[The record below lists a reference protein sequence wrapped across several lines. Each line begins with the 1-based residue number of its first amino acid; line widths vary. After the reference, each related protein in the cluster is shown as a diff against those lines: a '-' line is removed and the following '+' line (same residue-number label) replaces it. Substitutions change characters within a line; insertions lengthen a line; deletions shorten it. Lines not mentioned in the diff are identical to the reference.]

1 MIRRKSQ
8 KRKRVERE
16 NNTPQEEVVLLI
28 MNKNYRKKI
37 SFTMP
42 RALCSV
48 LVVCS
53 ILLGQNA
60 LAVKT
65 NGNGD
70 QASITPE
77 VSAEEHSAKV
87 KELIQFLSG
96 ETDPFVYKREG
107 RSDPFMPFV
116 SERVVQEKEAGEE
129 EELTGMRRFEPGQLT
144 LAAIL
149 MTEGGPMAMVQD
161 AVGIGYVLRE
171 GNALGRTG
179 IVNKISK
186 NLVVIK
192 QQYKD
197 TAGEERYRLVEML
210 LKKEGEQ

>member
-1 MIRRKSQ
+1 
-8 KRKRVERE
+8 
-16 NNTPQEEVVLLI
+16 

-42 RALCSV
+42 GALCSV

-53 ILLGQNA
+53 ILIGQNA
-60 LAVKT
+60 MAVKT
-65 NGNGD
+65 NGNSD
-70 QASITPE
+70 QPPVIPQ
-77 VSAEEHSAKV
+77 VSKEEHSEKV
-87 KELIQFLSG
+87 KELMQFLSG
-96 ETDPFVYKREG
+96 ESDPFVYRREG

-116 SERVVQEKEAGEE
+116 SEKVVQEEEVVEE

-144 LAAIL
+144 LTAIVK
-149 MTEGGPMAMVQD
+149 TEGRSMAMVQD

-192 QQYKD
+192 QQYKN

>member
-1 MIRRKSQ
+1 
-8 KRKRVERE
+8 
-16 NNTPQEEVVLLI
+16 

-42 RALCSV
+42 GALCSV

-53 ILLGQNA
+53 ILIGQNA
-60 LAVKT
+60 MAVKT
-65 NGNGD
+65 NGKSD
-70 QASITPE
+70 QPPVIPQ
-77 VSAEEHSAKV
+77 VSTEEHSEKV
-87 KELIQFLSG
+87 KELMQFLSG
-96 ETDPFVYKREG
+96 ESDPFIYRREG

-116 SERVVQEKEAGEE
+116 SEKVVQEEEAVEE

-144 LAAIL
+144 LTAIV
-149 MTEGGPMAMVQD
+149 MTEGRSMAMVED
-161 AVGIGYVLRE
+161 AVGMGYVLRE

-192 QQYKD
+192 QQYKN

>member
-1 MIRRKSQ
+1 
-8 KRKRVERE
+8 
-16 NNTPQEEVVLLI
+16 

-42 RALCSV
+42 GALCSV

-53 ILLGQNA
+53 ILISHHA
-60 LAVKT
+60 MAVKT
-65 NGNGD
+65 NGNSD
-70 QASITPE
+70 QTSASPQ
-77 VSAEEHSAKV
+77 VSSEEHSEKV
-87 KELIQFLSG
+87 KELMQFMSG
-96 ETDPFVYKREG
+96 ESDPFMYRREG

-116 SERVVQEKEAGEE
+116 SEKIVQEEVAVEE
-129 EELTGMRRFEPGQLT
+129 EELTGMRKFEPGQLT
-144 LAAIL
+144 LTAIV
-149 MTEGGPMAMVQD
+149 MTEGRNSMAMVQD

-179 IVNKISK
+179 VVNKISK